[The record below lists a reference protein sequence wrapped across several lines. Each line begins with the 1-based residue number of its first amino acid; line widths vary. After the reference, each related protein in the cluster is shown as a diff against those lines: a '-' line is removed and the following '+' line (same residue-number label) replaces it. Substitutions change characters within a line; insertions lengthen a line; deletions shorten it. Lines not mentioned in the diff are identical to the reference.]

1 MTFTKQHFQFIAD
14 VVSNI
19 DDKDIRQQTTM
30 DFVHKLQETN
40 PGFKP
45 AMFVKACGAT
55 NNA

>member
-1 MTFTKQHFQFIAD
+1 MTFTKQHFQHIAD

-19 DDKDIRQQTTM
+19 DDKDTRQQTTM

-55 NNA
+55 NDA